1 MAYTVTF
8 PQGTRTVFNQAT
20 APVGW
25 TKITTFGSGYSVNG
39 AAIRIASGTVY
50 SADGTT
56 FETVFSNANLTGIL
70 SPNTT
75 PGPTLTFPLNSNPT
89 VLTEAQIPVHNHLR
103 SPTGPPGYGVLPATS
118 PTQVRQVFTTTV
130 VMAKTSLPP
139 YQLGSYPTSYK
150 RYTSITPYSTFPAFS
165 GPYASPGSHQHSM
178 SVTLTPLS
186 TPVNFA
192 MKYVDCIIASKD

>member
-1 MAYTVTF
+1 MAYTITF
-8 PQGTRTVFNQAT
+8 PQGTQTIFNQPT

-25 TKITTFGSGYSVNG
+25 TKVTTFGQGWGVNG
-39 AAIRIASGTVY
+39 AAIRIASGAVI
-50 SADGTT
+50 SADGPT

-89 VLTEAQIPVHNHLR
+89 VLTEAQIPVHTHLR
-103 SPTGPPGYGVLPATS
+103 SPTAKTGYGVLPADTLYAVL
-118 PTQVRQVFTTTV
+118 PVFTATV
-130 VMAKTSLPP
+130 YLMQPQAAPP
-139 YQLGSYPTSYK
+139 SGSYPTSYK